1 MQVHCRL
8 RGIMDERGIKVEEL
22 HRMSGVG
29 REAISALRGRN
40 WQRVSGVVMGRLCAT
55 LDITPNDL
63 FVLNPEDI
71 WAPIKLGGEL
81 TIHYG
86 SRSFEE
92 TQHGPDAADESV
104 LTGQYVGV
112 WDMRAY
118 KLITEFLKQSRLEVS
133 VSLQEHITGRERGY
147 DPAVRKAVR
156 QIFERGNHILI
167 GSPIACQFAEEVV
180 CHAYG
185 VRPYTPEKREAFPY
199 GFVWDWRR
207 GARRRSA
214 GRASEESS
222 ASSRTSGQAGGETH
236 HGESGQGAGL
246 CPDSRLPHLQST
258 DPPRARE

>member
-92 TQHGPDAADESV
+92 TQHGPDAAGESV

-118 KLITEFLKQSRLEVS
+118 KLITEFLKQSRARS
-133 VSLQEHITGRERGY
+133 ERQ
-147 DPAVRKAVR
+147 PAGA
-156 QIFERGNHILI
+156 H
-167 GSPIACQFAEEVV
+167 
-180 CHAYG
+180 H
-185 VRPYTPEKREAFPY
+185 RP
-199 GFVWDWRR
+199 
-207 GARRRSA
+207 
-214 GRASEESS
+214 
-222 ASSRTSGQAGGETH
+222 
-236 HGESGQGAGL
+236 
-246 CPDSRLPHLQST
+246 
-258 DPPRARE
+258 